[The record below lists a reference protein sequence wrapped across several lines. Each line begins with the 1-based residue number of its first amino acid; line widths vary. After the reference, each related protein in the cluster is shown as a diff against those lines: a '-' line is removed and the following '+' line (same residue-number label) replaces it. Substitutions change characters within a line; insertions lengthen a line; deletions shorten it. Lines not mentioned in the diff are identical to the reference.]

1 MSDELFDVKIVLML
15 GLRPRYLGKE
25 TCMVFDLSS
34 SVIYLASPH
43 LDLSLVLLNLTY
55 RRFLVLF

>member
-15 GLRPRYLGKE
+15 GLRSRFLGKE

-34 SVIYLASPH
+34 SIIYLASPN
-43 LDLSLVLLNLTY
+43 LDLSLNLTY
-55 RRFLVLF
+55 RRFLGLF